1 MTRFLLVMPPLTGH
15 VNPAAGI
22 AAELTAR
29 GHEVAWTGT
38 ESVLRPLLGPDARVL
53 GTGTRAFRAQRGHG
67 LAALRSLWE
76 GFIVPYARFTAK
88 PLDTIV
94 REYRPDV
101 LLVDQHTPAG
111 ALVAHRHGLPWAS
124 FAPGAM
130 ELGRPYRALP
140 QVEAWMTGLLRGLWE
155 RARLPAEEYLDP
167 RSSPALVLATTGP
180 ALTGSTPPAHHAL
193 VGPVLT
199 ARPHDPDFPWQ
210 RLLPGRRRVLV
221 TMGTLA
227 GGLGADFHARA
238 ARALELCG
246 PGVQPVFA
254 APREL
259 LPPAQE
265 LPPHAV
271 AVDRAPV
278 LELLARGELDAV
290 LCHGGMNTVGEALA
304 HGVPLVTAPIRHD
317 QPFVA
322 AQVAAAG
329 AGLRV
334 PFARV
339 TPERLAAALT
349 AVLESTGHRERAVQV
364 GRDLLA
370 GGGAAAAADR
380 LEALAGGGESTGP
393 VTGDSAGPVTAP

>member
-1 MTRFLLVMPPLTGH
+1 MTRFLLVVPPLTGH
-15 VNPAAGI
+15 VNPAVGI

-29 GHEVAWTGT
+29 GYQVAWTGT
-38 ESVLRPLLGPDARVL
+38 ESVLRPLLGPRALVF
-53 GTGTRAFRAQRGHG
+53 GTGTRAFRAQGGHG

-76 GFIVPYARFTAK
+76 GFIVPYARFTLK
-88 PLDTIV
+88 PLDAVV
-94 REYRPDV
+94 REWRPDV

-155 RARLPAEEYLDP
+155 RAALPAREYLDP

-180 ALTGSTPPAHHAL
+180 ALTGSAPSPEQAL
-193 VGPVLT
+193 VGPVLS
-199 ARPHDPDFPWQ
+199 ARPHDPDFPWE

-227 GGLGADFHARA
+227 GELGADFLARSV
-238 ARALELCG
+238 RAVESFG
-246 PGVQPVFA
+246 GDVQPVFA
-254 APREL
+254 APRDL
-259 LPPAQE
+259 LPE
-265 LPPHAV
+265 LPARAV

-278 LELLARGELDAV
+278 LELMARGELDAV

-304 HGVPLVTAPIRHD
+304 HGLPLVTAPIRHD
-317 QPFVA
+317 QPVVA
-322 AQVAAAG
+322 GQVAAAG
-329 AGLRV
+329 AGARV

-339 TPERLAAALT
+339 TPERLADALR
-349 AVLESTGHRERAVQV
+349 AVLDSTGHRERAVQV
-364 GRDLLA
+364 GRELLA
-370 GGGAAAAADR
+370 GGGAATAADR
-380 LEALAGGGESTGP
+380 LEALG
-393 VTGDSAGPVTAP
+393 

>member
-38 ESVLRPLLGPDARVL
+38 ESVLRPLLGPEARVL
-53 GTGTRAFRAQRGHG
+53 GTGTRAFRAQGGHG

-88 PLDTIV
+88 PLDAVV
-94 REYRPDV
+94 REFRPDV

-155 RARLPAEEYLDP
+155 RAKLPGQEYLDP
-167 RSSPALVLATTGP
+167 RFSPALVLATTGP
-180 ALTGSTPPAHHAL
+180 ALTGDASPPPQYAL
-193 VGPVLT
+193 VGPVLPAT
-199 ARPHDPDFPWQ
+199 RPADPHFPWD

-227 GGLGADFHARA
+227 GELGADFHARA

-246 PGVQPVFA
+246 DDVQPVFA

-259 LPPAQE
+259 LPE
-265 LPPHAV
+265 LPPQAV

-278 LELLARGELDAV
+278 LELMARGALDAV
-290 LCHGGMNTVGEALA
+290 LCHGGMNTVGEALT
-304 HGVPLVTAPIRHD
+304 HGLPLVTAPIRHD

-322 AQVAAAG
+322 AQVATAG

-339 TPERLAAALT
+339 TPERLAQALRTVLDTTGYRRT
-349 AVLESTGHRERAVQV
+349 AVRV
-364 GRDLLA
+364 GEALRA

-380 LEALAGGGESTGP
+380 LEELAAGRPDALTAGRRADP
-393 VTGDSAGPVTAP
+393 L

>member
-1 MTRFLLVMPPLTGH
+1 MTRFLVVVPPLTGH

-22 AAELTAR
+22 AAELAAR

-38 ESVLRPLLGPDARVL
+38 ESVLRPLLGPGARVF
-53 GTGTRAFRAQRGHG
+53 GTGTRAFRAQGGHG

-88 PLDTIV
+88 PLDTAV
-94 REYRPDV
+94 REYRPEV

-155 RARLPAEEYLDP
+155 RARLPEAEYVDP
-167 RSSPALVLATTGP
+167 RFSPALVLATTGP
-180 ALTGSTPPAHHAL
+180 ALTGPVLTDGGAPPVHHAM
-193 VGPVLT
+193 VGPVIA
-199 ARPHDPDFPWQ
+199 ARPPDPAFPWE
-210 RLLPGRRRVLV
+210 RLLPGRQRVLV

-227 GGLGADFHARA
+227 GELGADFLARA
-238 ARALELCG
+238 VRAPELCG
-246 PGVQPVFA
+246 EEVQPVFA
-254 APREL
+254 APRAL
-259 LPPAQE
+259 LPE

-271 AVDRAPV
+271 AVDRVPV
-278 LELLARGELDAV
+278 LELMARGELDAV

-304 HGVPLVTAPIRHD
+304 HGLPLVTAPIRHD

-329 AGLRV
+329 VGLQV

-339 TPERLAAALT
+339 TPERLAAGLRT
-349 AVLESTGHRERAVQV
+349 VLETTAYRDRAVQV
-364 GRDLLA
+364 GRELLA
-370 GGGAAAAADR
+370 GGGAVAAADR
-380 LEALAGGGESTGP
+380 LEALG
-393 VTGDSAGPVTAP
+393 

>member
-29 GHEVAWTGT
+29 GHDVAWTGT
-38 ESVLRPLLGPDARVL
+38 ESVLRLLLGPGARVL
-53 GTGTRAFRAQRGHG
+53 GTGTRAFRAQGGHG

-88 PLDTIV
+88 PLDTAV

-130 ELGRPYRALP
+130 ELDRPYRALP

-155 RARLPAEEYLDP
+155 RARLPGAEYVDP
-167 RSSPALVLATTGP
+167 RFSPALVLATTGP
-180 ALTGSTPPAHHAL
+180 ALTGTVSPSHHAP
-193 VGPVLT
+193 VGPVIA
-199 ARPHDPDFPWQ
+199 ARPHDPEFPWE
-210 RLLPGRRRVLV
+210 RLRPDRRRVLV

-227 GGLGADFHARA
+227 GDLGADFLARA
-238 ARALELCG
+238 VRALELCG
-246 PGVQPVFA
+246 EDVQAVFA

-259 LPPAQE
+259 LPGLPA
-265 LPPHAV
+265 HAV

-278 LELLARGELDAV
+278 LELMARGELDAV

-304 HGVPLVTAPIRHD
+304 HSLPLVTAPIRHD

-322 AQVAAAG
+322 ARVAATG

-339 TPERLAAALT
+339 DPERLAQALL
-349 AVLESTGHRERAVQV
+349 AVLGTTGYRDAAVQV

-370 GGGAAAAADR
+370 GGGAVAAADR
-380 LEALAGGGESTGP
+380 LEALA
-393 VTGDSAGPVTAP
+393 

>member
-53 GTGTRAFRAQRGHG
+53 GTGTRAFRAQGGHG

-155 RARLPAEEYLDP
+155 RAKLPAEEYLDP
-167 RSSPALVLATTGP
+167 RFSPALVLATTGP
-180 ALTGSTPPAHHAL
+180 ALTGRAAPPHHAL
-193 VGPVLT
+193 VGPVL
-199 ARPHDPDFPWQ
+199 APRPHDPDFPWQ

-221 TMGTLA
+221 TVGTLA

-238 ARALELCG
+238 VRALELCG
-246 PGVQPVFA
+246 PQVQPVFA
-254 APREL
+254 ASREL
-259 LPPAQE
+259 LPPPAE
-265 LPPHAV
+265 LPPHTV

-349 AVLESTGHRERAVQV
+349 AVLDSTEHRDRAVQV

-380 LEALAGGGESTGP
+380 LEALSPGQQPPDNSP
-393 VTGDSAGPVTAP
+393 R

>member
-29 GHEVAWTGT
+29 GHDVAWTGT
-38 ESVLRPLLGPDARVL
+38 ESVLRPLLGPGPRVL
-53 GTGTRAFRAQRGHG
+53 GTGTRAFRAQGGHG

-76 GFIVPYARFTAK
+76 GFIVPYARFTLK
-88 PLDTIV
+88 PLDTAV

-130 ELGRPYRALP
+130 ELDRPHRALP

-155 RARLPAEEYLDP
+155 RAKLPGAEYLDP
-167 RSSPALVLATTGP
+167 RFSPALVLATTGP
-180 ALTGSTPPAHHAL
+180 ALTGTVSPAHHAP
-193 VGPVLT
+193 VGPVIA
-199 ARPHDPDFPWQ
+199 ARPHDPQFPWE
-210 RLLPGRRRVLV
+210 RLRPGRRRVLV

-227 GGLGADFHARA
+227 GGLGADFLARA
-238 ARALELCG
+238 VRALELCG
-246 PGVQPVFA
+246 EDVQAVFA

-259 LPPAQE
+259 LPGLPA
-265 LPPHAV
+265 HAV

-278 LELLARGELDAV
+278 LELMGRGELDAV

-304 HGVPLVTAPIRHD
+304 HGLPLVTAPIRHD

-322 AQVAAAG
+322 ARVAATG

-339 TPERLAAALT
+339 GPERLAQALLT
-349 AVLESTGHRERAVQV
+349 VLGTTGHRDNAVQV

-370 GGGAAAAADR
+370 GGGAVAAADR
-380 LEALAGGGESTGP
+380 LEALA
-393 VTGDSAGPVTAP
+393 